1 MIKQTIS
8 SLEEI
13 LCFENKDWSE
23 NFTIWFVL
31 FDPWINQFNIHY
43 FVLKPVEAVRK
54 SSLAT
59 NEKKRKTSFVS
70 FKEEDTTIEFNEES
84 GNEDIFL
91 WNCMNDLFPPIVSD
105 VNQSEVDTKGN
116 SILSVCRVLYILSD
130 IDQCV
135 I

>member
-1 MIKQTIS
+1 M
-8 SLEEI
+8 
-13 LCFENKDWSE
+13 
-23 NFTIWFVL
+23 
-31 FDPWINQFNIHY
+31 
-43 FVLKPVEAVRK
+43 LKPVEAVRK

-70 FKEEDTTIEFNEES
+70 FKEEDTTIEFSEES
-84 GNEDIFL
+84 GNEDIFFVKL
-91 WNCMNDLFPPIVSD
+91 YDLFPPIVSD
-105 VNQSEVDTKGN
+105 VNQLEVETKGN